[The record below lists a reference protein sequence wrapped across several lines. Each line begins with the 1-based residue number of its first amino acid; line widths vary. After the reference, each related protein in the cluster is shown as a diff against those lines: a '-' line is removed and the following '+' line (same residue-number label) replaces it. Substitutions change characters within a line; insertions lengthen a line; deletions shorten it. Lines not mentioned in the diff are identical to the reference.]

1 MTKKQLVMFFIVLGI
16 LVLGIIFAEVKTA
29 AKYNEYMN
37 TLKSMQADL
46 EKEPVSK
53 ASWYDYQLDG
63 IWWSKDHRTAASRD
77 FPRGSTLKVCNVLNN
92 ACVEVFVNDHGP
104 DGTIHPDRAI
114 DLSSYAFSQI
124 SDLSLGLANV
134 SIERIK

>member
-1 MTKKQLVMFFIVLGI
+1 MFFIVLSI

-29 AKYNEYMN
+29 AKYDEYMN

-46 EKEPVSK
+46 EKETVVSK

-77 FPRGSTLKVCNVLNN
+77 YPRGSTLKVCNTQNL
-92 ACVEVFVNDHGP
+92 ACVEVYVNDYGP
-104 DGTIHPDRAI
+104 DGAIHPDRAI